1 MNLLKN
7 IKKNYYN
14 NLFDDYLKTG
24 NYKQLIIDL
33 KNLSKKHKKLF
44 STIAPKYVSASYNH
58 FSEDDLL
65 NKNLV
70 WLNTFYKK
78 DITVIKNFLEFYL
91 PSSFNN
97 DFEFIDLSEEFINF
111 FKEISDTNKK
121 ITFDNMLD
129 FNELIQFLISQKNNK
144 YKFIIN
150 NGAFFEIVEAN
161 KYFSYT
167 NICCAYIYMIRNP
180 LNIFQDLCDQNISK
194 DEALNYI
201 LHLDGRNQF
210 YKSGE
215 YQIEESTQSWEINVN
230 SWTNENVM
238 NTFNGLLIKYESLFD
253 DTMQIF
259 AELIAHLNMS
269 GLNIELDYE
278 KIQEFISDQKE
289 SLFFVP
295 SKNVEISNNTK
306 ILLSRQIEDTAKKF
320 QYEF

>member
-7 IKKNYYN
+7 IKKNYYD
-14 NLFDDYLKTG
+14 NLFDDHLKAG
-24 NYKQLIIDL
+24 NYQQLIFDL
-33 KNLSKKHKKLF
+33 KKLLKKDKKLF
-44 STIAPKYVSASYNH
+44 SVIAPKYISETYNYY
-58 FSEDDLL
+58 SEDTLL

-70 WLNTFYKK
+70 WLNTFYKQ
-78 DITVIKNFLEFYL
+78 DITIIKNFLEFYL
-91 PSSFNN
+91 PLSLNK

-121 ITFDNMLD
+121 LDFNNILD
-129 FNELIQFLISQKNNK
+129 FNELIQFLISQKDNK

-150 NGAFFEIVEAN
+150 NGAFFEIVEAK

-167 NICCAYIYMIRNP
+167 NISCAYIYMIRNP

-194 DEALNYI
+194 DEALNYL

-238 NTFNGLLIKYESLFD
+238 NTFNGLLIKYESLYD
-253 DTMQIF
+253 DSMQIF

-278 KIQEFISDQKE
+278 KIQEFISDQKD
-289 SLFFVP
+289 SFFSAP
-295 SKNVEISNNTK
+295 NKNVEISNNTK
-306 ILLSRQIEDTAKKF
+306 KLLSRQIEDTAKKF